1 MLILFQSYEDQREQF
16 KELLKDKE
24 EEIQTLIADR
34 EEGKPQ
40 DDREELIEMLN
51 NQVFINNTNYTFHF
65 QV

>member
-1 MLILFQSYEDQREQF
+1 MLILLQSYDDQREQF

-51 NQVFINNTNYTFHF
+51 NQVLIYTFHF

>member
-51 NQVFINNTNYTFHF
+51 NQVLIYTFHF

>member
-40 DDREELIEMLN
+40 DDSEELIEMLN
-51 NQVFINNTNYTFHF
+51 NQVLIYTFHF

>member
-51 NQVFINNTNYTFHF
+51 NQVFINNTN
-65 QV
+65 

>member
-40 DDREELIEMLN
+40 DDSEELIEMLN
-51 NQVFINNTNYTFHF
+51 NQVLINNTNYTFHF

>member
-51 NQVFINNTNYTFHF
+51 NQVLINNTNYTFHF